1 MTVGCVWP
9 SRAPGRLLCALLAL
23 AAAPQTRSSSPSVVS
38 PRTER
43 ATVRAVTRD
52 LGTMMTP
59 QYGQRAVFG
68 RAELAKPASSLG
80 HLWVWAA
87 LRSLEALAERDDSRR
102 ERAGLLGNCRPR
114 RY

>member
-52 LGTMMTP
+52 MGTTMTP

-87 LRSLEALAERDDSRR
+87 LRSLEVSDNNEYSV
-102 ERAGLLGNCRPR
+102 
-114 RY
+114 